1 MAEANIIPA
10 EYLEQIVPDYKG
22 NPLIEAL
29 PPIWSVAWAMRRLTV
44 EPLFHDGE
52 RELDAEYRFH
62 CIKRLFRY
70 FQPLDTHIDI
80 EQRIS
85 SAIRQGY
92 VSRNP
97 LDSGH
102 ARRLVLGYEAIQE
115 KDIGVLDKYPMKSTS
130 AGFTIIGISGVGKT
144 TAVEQILSLYPQC
157 IKHTSYHGQPLF
169 MKQLVWLK
177 IDCPFDGSLKGL
189 CFSFFSAFDRALGT
203 EYSKKLT
210 GRTTTVDILLPKM
223 TQISTTH
230 GLGLLVV
237 DEIQHL
243 SQAKSGGSEK
253 MLNFFVTLVNTI
265 GVPVVLIGTTKAMSV
280 LQSEFRQARRGSGQ
294 GDLLWD
300 RMKNDLAW
308 ETMLRAMWRYQWT
321 RKRTEL
327 TSKLKDAIYD
337 ESQGIIDIA
346 VKLYAMA
353 QIKAIAT
360 GMEEITE
367 RAIHEVA
374 SEKLRLVKPMLDA
387 LRSGDRKRIQ
397 QFEDIRPI
405 DIGDYI
411 VANMSKIV
419 AVGMYERTDTKPL
432 EEQAVMKLLE
442 MDIPSKLAL
451 SCVRKAMRQNA
462 SAQSLAIVVRKA
474 FKLALSMEEH
484 APDHH
489 EQEIQN
495 DDLRELP
502 SGDTYEAMKESGL
515 IADSDDGI

>member
-1 MAEANIIPA
+1 MTEINTIPA
-10 EYLEQIVPDYKG
+10 EYLEQVVPDYKE

-29 PPIWSVAWAMRRLTV
+29 PPIWSAARAMRLLTE
-44 EPLFHDGE
+44 EPAFHEGE
-52 RELDAEYRFH
+52 RELDAEYRIH

-80 EQRIS
+80 EQRVSI
-85 SAIRQGY
+85 AIRQGY
-92 VSRNP
+92 IHRSP
-97 LDSGH
+97 IDAGH
-102 ARRLVLGYEAIQE
+102 AKRLVHGYDAIQQG
-115 KDIGVLDKYPMKSTS
+115 DIGILERYPMKSTA
-130 AGFTIIGISGVGKT
+130 AGFTIIGMSGVGKT
-144 TAVEQILSLYPQC
+144 TAVERILTLYPQC
-157 IKHTSYHGQPLF
+157 IEHTSYHGRPLF

-189 CFSFFSAFDRALGT
+189 CFSFFSAFDNALGT
-203 EYSKKLT
+203 EYAKKLV
-210 GRTTTVDILLPKM
+210 GYRATVDALLPKM

-300 RMKNDLAW
+300 RMKNDLSW

-321 RKRTEL
+321 REKADL
-327 TSKLKDAIYD
+327 TPKLKDAIYE

-353 QIKAIAT
+353 QVKAIADGT
-360 GMEEITE
+360 EKITAE
-367 RAIHEVA
+367 TIRAVA
-374 SEKLRLVKPMLDA
+374 TEKLRLVKPMLDA
-387 LRSGDRKRIQ
+387 LRSGDRKRIL

-405 DIGDYI
+405 DVEDYI
-411 VANMSKIV
+411 AASMNRITTT
-419 AVGMYERTDTKPL
+419 APHEHTDTVTL

-442 MDIPSKLAL
+442 LDIPLKLAL
-451 SCVRKAMRQNA
+451 SCVRKVMRKSTAAQPLA
-462 SAQSLAIVVRKA
+462 SVVKKA
-474 FKLALSMEEH
+474 FKMALSMDDQVLVAEPENQ
-484 APDHH
+484 D
-489 EQEIQN
+489 
-495 DDLRELP
+495 DDLRNLP
-502 SGDTYEAMKESGL
+502 ADDAYEAMKAAGV
-515 IADSDDGI
+515 IAEYSDDI